1 MLRLILGPA
10 GSGKTATITEE
21 IRTAVSDC
29 RGEIYLLVP
38 EQYSHEAER
47 ELCTVCGDALS
58 LYAEVLSFS
67 RLALRVFQEMGT
79 GGKTAL
85 DKGGRLLC
93 LSLAL
98 NQIYP
103 ALRLYPAARHKAE
116 LQTELL
122 SAITELKA
130 ANISPEALFVSAA
143 AASPH
148 LADKLY
154 DLALCMEGYEA
165 ILAQGRADPT
175 DRLLRLSQVIGDSS
189 LGLGGHFYLDG
200 FTDFTGAELQVIFAL
215 MKKNAPLTVC
225 LSCDSLSGTSEHFAP
240 ARKTANTLLRCAEE
254 LGLETEIVEL
264 STAPQKVPALRYFSE
279 RLYHYSSEILEDE
292 EGRIQLY
299 RAESLRDECELAAA
313 LALDFLRE
321 TGCRYRDIAIA
332 VRGFDRYAPAL
343 EEAFRLYGLPL
354 FTARRGSILQ
364 KPVPALLS
372 AAFEI
377 LLGGWDTDAVLRYLK
392 TGLSGL
398 SQEDC
403 DLLEDYAVRWSI
415 KGYRWLQAAPWAMH
429 PEGFGRAHTEETEA
443 RLAQINALRDSLVCP
458 LKHLAERGRQA
469 ETAGEQARALSLF
482 LEEIQLPQS
491 LQAKAEELEAAER
504 PLLAAEYV
512 QLWELIV
519 SCVEQTEAILG
530 ASPMTQEQFSKLFL
544 QTLSQYDVSAI
555 PVALDR
561 ISAGEMDR
569 MRRRHIKHLIV
580 LGASDENLPHMENF
594 FGLLSEE
601 DRIELSELGIDLG
614 SGEEAL
620 ARELSLVYHCVSLP
634 SESLSL
640 SYSAFSESGAKARPS
655 FLITRAK
662 LLFGLREQPVDLNR
676 LRLNAPAPAFLLAAG
691 GGQDAASALALDYFL
706 QNKDTAQR
714 LLALS
719 GLAEGGRG
727 SLSPHAVRS
736 LYGETLSLSP
746 SRADAFSACRFAY
759 FLRYGLRLDEKEKAG
774 FEAPE
779 LGSFMHYVLENV
791 AGEIRRGSGFRAVT
805 QEETDALVSRFTEA
819 YIEEKLGGFGDKS
832 PRFVYLFQRLLP
844 SVRRIVSDMVREL
857 SRSDF
862 EPLDFE
868 LAFGLP
874 EGLPPVR
881 LSDGE
886 RELFIRG
893 IADRVD
899 GYFADGKLYLRVID
913 YKTGKKSFSYSDVW
927 YGMGM
932 QMLLYLFALEQEG
945 RARYG
950 HEIVPAGVLYVPAR
964 DALISASRELSDEE
978 LEKEKRKLRQ
988 RSGLILDDVAII
1000 SAMES
1005 AEEPEYLPVSIK
1017 KDGSLSS
1024 DSLADS
1030 EQFSALQA
1038 HVNRRLL
1045 SLSKALSEGSI
1056 AAFPY
1061 YRGEQDNACLYC
1073 PYAAVCRFDP
1083 GKDRRHYLKKLG
1095 SAEFWERMEEEK

>member
-1 MLRLILGPA
+1 M
-10 GSGKTATITEE
+10 
-21 IRTAVSDC
+21 
-29 RGEIYLLVP
+29 
-38 EQYSHEAER
+38 
-47 ELCTVCGDALS
+47 
-58 LYAEVLSFS
+58 
-67 RLALRVFQEMGT
+67 
-79 GGKTAL
+79 
-85 DKGGRLLC
+85 
-93 LSLAL
+93 
-98 NQIYP
+98 
-103 ALRLYPAARHKAE
+103 
-116 LQTELL
+116 
-122 SAITELKA
+122 
-130 ANISPEALFVSAA
+130 
-143 AASPH
+143 
-148 LADKLY
+148 
-154 DLALCMEGYEA
+154 
-165 ILAQGRADPT
+165 
-175 DRLLRLSQVIGDSS
+175 
-189 LGLGGHFYLDG
+189 
-200 FTDFTGAELQVIFAL
+200 
-215 MKKNAPLTVC
+215 
-225 LSCDSLSGTSEHFAP
+225 
-240 ARKTANTLLRCAEE
+240 
-254 LGLETEIVEL
+254 
-264 STAPQKVPALRYFSE
+264 
-279 RLYHYSSEILEDE
+279 
-292 EGRIQLY
+292 
-299 RAESLRDECELAAA
+299 
-313 LALDFLRE
+313 
-321 TGCRYRDIAIA
+321 
-332 VRGFDRYAPAL
+332 
-343 EEAFRLYGLPL
+343 
-354 FTARRGSILQ
+354 
-364 KPVPALLS
+364 
-372 AAFEI
+372 
-377 LLGGWDTDAVLRYLK
+377 
-392 TGLSGL
+392 
-398 SQEDC
+398 
-403 DLLEDYAVRWSI
+403 
-415 KGYRWLQAAPWAMH
+415 
-429 PEGFGRAHTEETEA
+429 
-443 RLAQINALRDSLVCP
+443 
-458 LKHLAERGRQA
+458 
-469 ETAGEQARALSLF
+469 LSLF

-491 LQAKAEELEAAER
+491 LQTKAEALEASAR

-519 SCVEQTEAILG
+519 SCLEQTEAILG

-569 MRRRHIKHLIV
+569 MRRRHIKHLII
-580 LGASDENLPHMENF
+580 LGASDDNLPRSENS

-601 DRIELSELGIDLG
+601 DRIELSELRIDLG

-620 ARELSLVYHCVSLP
+620 ARELSLIYHCVSLP

-662 LLFGLREQPVDLNR
+662 LLFDLQEQPVDLNR

-706 QNKDTAQR
+706 QNEDTAKR
-714 LLALS
+714 LFALS
-719 GLAEGGRG
+719 RLAGTGRG
-727 SLSPHAVRS
+727 SLSSHTVRS
-736 LYGETLSLSP
+736 LYGEPLSLSP
-746 SRADAFSACRFAY
+746 SRADAFAACRFSY

-791 AGEIRRGSGFRAVT
+791 AGEIRRGVGFRAVS

-881 LSDGE
+881 LYDGE
-886 RELFIRG
+886 RELLIRG

-899 GYFADGKLYLRVID
+899 GYFAGDKLYLRVID

-945 RARYG
+945 RTRYG

-964 DALISASRELSDEE
+964 DSLVSAPRELSDEE
-978 LEKEKRKLRQ
+978 LERERCKLRQ
-988 RSGLILDDVAII
+988 RSGLILDDVSII

-1024 DSLADS
+1024 DSLAGS
-1030 EQFSALQA
+1030 EQFSALHS
-1038 HVNRRLL
+1038 HVDRRLL

-1056 AAFPY
+1056 SAFPY

-1083 GKDRRHYLKKLG
+1083 DKDKRHYLRKL
-1095 SAEFWERMEEEK
+1095 SAAEFWERVEEET